1 MNRSTWNW
9 FMIVLMGAV
18 IVFSLQEIF
27 RSPEPLNETRYLL
40 GLGIAVLV
48 IVLKLGEIKKA
59 NAETQKSSQG

>member
-1 MNRSTWNW
+1 
-9 FMIVLMGAV
+9 MIVLMGAV

-40 GLGIAVLV
+40 GIGIAVLV

-59 NAETQKSSQG
+59 SAETQKSSQG

>member
-40 GLGIAVLV
+40 GIGIAVLV

-59 NAETQKSSQG
+59 SAETQKSSQG